1 MNILRKYSPGGSKYE
16 KHLCFSI
23 KYCLRASSRTS
34 ITFSDFAVSRFSWKK
49 QKAEI
54 FVKRT
59 ASIWS
64 HFSRIRFF
72 EKRFFG
78 GSPYFKNSFPVIFST
93 PLVRFCYVGYFLGQN
108 PGIFS
113 TPPLRFC
120 YFGYF
125 LGQNV
130 KKLRVKSLFFGPA
143 GGIFLSFLYK
153 NNGFLYKS
161 MIFI

>member
-1 MNILRKYSPGGSKYE
+1 MLQNKVTFQELVLLRKDSPGGHHILRKYSPGGSKYE

-23 KYCLRASSRTS
+23 KYCLRASPRTS

-78 GSPYFKNSFPVIFST
+78 GSPYFKNRFPV
-93 PLVRFCYVGYFLGQN
+93 
-108 PGIFS
+108 IFS

-130 KKLRVKSLFFGPA
+130 KKLRVKLIFFGPA
-143 GGIFLSFLYK
+143 GV
-153 NNGFLYKS
+153 
-161 MIFI
+161 IFI